1 MSGTTTR
8 RPLLGALWL
17 STTLLCGLG
26 VASSQESDPL
36 RFFACGEVR
45 FFDQACAPPA
55 APAVP
60 AAPEVPA
67 SPPAAPEPLFTPET
81 VGPETPPLLLR
92 LLQEPTVDNARAFA
106 AWQQAR
112 QARMTEVQGLLR
124 TLSRQG
130 QRP

>member
-8 RPLLGALWL
+8 RPTLGALWL

-36 RFFACGEVR
+36 RFFVCGEVR
-45 FFDQACAPPA
+45 FFAQACA
-55 APAVP
+55 
-60 AAPEVPA
+60 
-67 SPPAAPEPLFTPET
+67 PPAAPEPLFTPET

-112 QARMTEVQGLLR
+112 QARMSEVQGLLR
-124 TLSRQG
+124 ALSRQG
-130 QRP
+130 QHP